1 MGELKPGEGSMWQ
14 SQRRFE
20 LERRSPMFSLSGIQ
34 LLKFAA
40 VGALI
45 VLSSFGNTA
54 RADELVVVGPRPGHF
69 IPTGEAKVAIGEE
82 RVARTGNIP
91 MAPSP
96 VTSAKA
102 EEAH

>member
-1 MGELKPGEGSMWQ
+1 VAKPAPVRTRKEIPHVLAKWYSVV
-14 SQRRFE
+14 E
-20 LERRSPMFSLSGIQ
+20 VRSGGRSHRP
-34 LLKFAA
+34 
-40 VGALI
+40 
-45 VLSSFGNTA
+45 SSFGNTA

-69 IPTGEAKVAIGEE
+69 IPTGEAKVVIGEE

-102 EEAH
+102 EDAH

>member
-1 MGELKPGEGSMWQ
+1 
-14 SQRRFE
+14 
-20 LERRSPMFSLSGIQ
+20 MFSLSGIQ

-54 RADELVVVGPRPGHF
+54 RADELVVGPRPGHF

-96 VTSAKA
+96 VKTICATPGASIFSG
-102 EEAH
+102 

>member
-1 MGELKPGEGSMWQ
+1 
-14 SQRRFE
+14 
-20 LERRSPMFSLSGIQ
+20 MFSLSGIQ

-45 VLSSFGNTA
+45 VLSSLGGSLVTTA
-54 RADELVVVGPRPGHF
+54 RADELAVVGPRPGHF
-69 IPTGEAKVAIGEE
+69 TTVGIVPTGKAKVAVGEE
-82 RVARTGNIP
+82 RFAGTGNVA

-102 EEAH
+102 EDAH

>member
-1 MGELKPGEGSMWQ
+1 MAKPAPVRTRKG
-14 SQRRFE
+14 
-20 LERRSPMFSLSGIQ
+20 SPMFSLSGIQ

-82 RVARTGNIP
+82 RVARTGNVP